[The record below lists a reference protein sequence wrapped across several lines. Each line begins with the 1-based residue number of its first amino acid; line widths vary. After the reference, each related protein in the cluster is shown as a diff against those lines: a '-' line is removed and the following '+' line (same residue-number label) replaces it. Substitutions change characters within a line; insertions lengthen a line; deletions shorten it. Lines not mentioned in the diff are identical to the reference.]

1 MKFKHLY
8 TLLTLLLALYFVP
21 AAAQTKKKAKHIV
34 TKATKKKPAKQATA
48 AQKTNAQ
55 NLGEAASKVKVDTTK
70 KLKPQGGSLSEEIV
84 VTTAYKPVLADAVK
98 IRINPDLSDQSPFK
112 APLLYTPVDKR
123 LELNTDIKPL
133 SAMKRPAERDSDL
146 TNNYIKVGLGN
157 LKTTYGEAYFAN
169 GRDQALQVGGFI
181 KHLMQQGSIFD
192 QKSMNDQAEIFGK
205 TIGAETSLSGHID
218 YNYSSNYFYGYN
230 PFSPPPT
237 LMTDKQHFNT
247 ISAEG
252 ELAKNYKDV
261 EKDFTYALKLKGYL
275 FNDAYQAKEGTVVLS
290 GFLNETIKNLYVG
303 LAGSLDLSTQQD
315 SSYNLNNS
323 LVRANPYIKFQS
335 ETYKIDAGIN
345 IVDQFGYASHFYL
358 FPAARVEFEV
368 VPKYVRLFAEATGDV
383 NKSSLLDF
391 YTINPFLGQNLTIK
405 NSVDQLDLAA
415 GFKGTITS
423 GLGFKV
429 TVFHNNVKD
438 MPLFVSDFDF
448 TKGYNRFKIIY
459 DNGVAHVTGITGE
472 LDYKASEDVDIF
484 GRVEY
489 KNYEMASEPQAWNMP
504 KFKLTGGM
512 LLHVSSK
519 VDLKASLYIR
529 GIAYDPNP
537 VKSGNTTITS
547 TINGSVD
554 LSGGFEYHATK
565 RLSVFVNA
573 NNLLNGLNETWL
585 YYPAYGFNIFGGVGY
600 AF

>member
-1 MKFKHLY
+1 M
-8 TLLTLLLALYFVP
+8 
-21 AAAQTKKKAKHIV
+21 
-34 TKATKKKPAKQATA
+34 
-48 AQKTNAQ
+48 
-55 NLGEAASKVKVDTTK
+55 
-70 KLKPQGGSLSEEIV
+70 

-323 LVRANPYIKFQS
+323 LVRANPYIKFQG

-489 KNYEMASEPQAWNMP
+489 KNYEMASEPQALNMP